1 MLNIEAIRSAKVS
14 SSPYPYCVIT
24 NSILKDS
31 LSSVVN
37 SFPAIS
43 HPGSIPMERV
53 NYEPLFGQLLAQLEG
68 DELRQIIAE
77 KFDIDLNEKPTMV
90 TFRGIMRQ
98 KDGRIHTDSKTKLI
112 TVLLYFNNEWHS
124 ADGQLRIL
132 NNGQDL
138 DNYVAEI
145 PPLLGTMVIFKVTDN
160 CWHGHTALEGKRL
173 SIQMNYLIGSTAKNK
188 HQFFHNLSA
197 RIKNLFNRN
206 Y

>member
-1 MLNIEAIRSAKVS
+1 MLNIEAIRTAKVS
-14 SSPYPYCVIT
+14 SSPYPYSVIT

-31 LSSVVN
+31 LSSVAN
-37 SFPAIS
+37 SFPTIS

-77 KFDIDLNEKPTMV
+77 KFNIDLSEKPTMV
-90 TFRGIMRQ
+90 TFRGVMRQ

-173 SIQMNYLIGSTAKNK
+173 SIQMNYLIGNTAKNK

-197 RIKNLFNRN
+197 RIKNLFNSN

>member
-1 MLNIEAIRSAKVS
+1 MLNIEAIHTEKVN
-14 SSPYPYCVIT
+14 SSPYTYCVIT

-31 LSSVVN
+31 LSSVAS
-37 SFPAIS
+37 SFPAIP
-43 HPGSIPMERV
+43 HLGSIPMERV

-68 DELRQIIAE
+68 DKLRQIIAK

-90 TFRGIMRQ
+90 TLRGVMRQ

-112 TVLLYFNNEWHS
+112 SVLLYFNNEGHS

-132 NNGQDL
+132 NKGQDL

-160 CWHGHTALEGKRL
+160 FWHGHTALEGKRL
-173 SIQMNYLIGSTAKNK
+173 SIQMNYLIGNTAKNK
-188 HQFFHNLSA
+188 HQFFHNLSPK
-197 RIKNLFNRN
+197 IKNLFSSN